1 MGRAYGDS
9 LCEIIVFLV
18 SFILELSA
26 VSVPQ
31 FEEVLC

>member
-1 MGRAYGDS
+1 MGRAYEDF
-9 LCEIIVFLV
+9 LCEINMFLV